1 MIFYSVLMLFLSK
14 RGEKMNRKKLTKI
27 IIIFVCTFLVVLGA
41 GYAYLNSKYMK
52 MYQERTKENERI
64 TSSEG
69 EKEGS
74 SLDSS
79 KTIEGSINI
88 LLLGTDDGG
97 MRTDVC
103 MLIHYDT
110 YTKSTSLFSVPRDY
124 MITLSES
131 AQEKLQYYAPIIKF
145 TEIMAYAKDAGL
157 PSPSSY
163 ITQIV
168 EELLNV
174 KIDHFVLVD
183 LRAFRSAV
191 DSIGGVEVYV
201 PQRMH
206 WIDPVQNLY
215 IDLEP
220 GLQLLNGEQAEGM
233 VRFRQ
238 GYDGNDY
245 GDYGRMEV
253 QQYFLTAYVKKLFR
267 VENLT
272 KIDQII
278 EPLSK
283 LINTDASLADA
294 FVLLNTTKEAD
305 FSRVNAH
312 TLPGYDNM
320 IDEKYFYTPP
330 APEELKRFFLEQI
343 VNDTTVDY
351 KSSKDYKIEVYSA
364 QYDMTTAEEISKKLS
379 EDGYTT
385 EFMGLDPG
393 PRTLKSVIIVPE
405 AGLGLDLKKYL
416 EISEVVVDEELTQV
430 LETKTEDVD
439 TEGSQQETENKPS
452 PTQKGKILLIV
463 GEVQQKN

>member
-1 MIFYSVLMLFLSK
+1 MT
-14 RGEKMNRKKLTKI
+14 RKKVLKI
-27 IIIFVCTFLVVLGA
+27 ALIFLCTFAIVLGA
-41 GYAYLNSKYMK
+41 GYAYLNAKYMK
-52 MYQERTKENERI
+52 MYQERTKEAERI
-64 TSSEG
+64 TSTEEDKGVLEKSET
-69 EKEGS
+69 
-74 SLDSS
+74 L
-79 KTIEGSINI
+79 EGSINV

-110 YTKSTSLFSVPRDY
+110 YTKSTSLFSIPRDY
-124 MITLSES
+124 MISLSES
-131 AQEKLQYYAPIIKF
+131 AQEKLNYYAPIIKF
-145 TEIMAYAKDAGL
+145 TEIMAYAKDAQL

-168 EELLNV
+168 EELLGI
-174 KIDHFVLVD
+174 KIDHFVLID

-220 GLQLLNGEQAEGM
+220 GLQLLNGQQAEGM

-267 VENLT
+267 LENLT

-283 LINTDASLADA
+283 LVNTDASLADA
-294 FVLLNTTKEAD
+294 FVLLNTAKDAD
-305 FSRVNAH
+305 FTRVSAH

-343 VNDTTVDY
+343 VNDTTTET
-351 KSSKDYKIEVYSA
+351 KSSKEYKIEVYSA
-364 QYDMTTAEEISKKLS
+364 QYDTSAAEEIAKKLD
-379 EDGYTT
+379 EDGYVT

-393 PRTLKSVIIVPE
+393 PRTLKSVISVPE

-416 EISEVVVDEELTQV
+416 EISEII
-430 LETKTEDVD
+430 VD
-439 TEGSQQETENKPS
+439 TELTNNIDIHTEEATEETELKKEPV
-452 PTQKGKILLIV
+452 TKGKIVLIV

>member
-1 MIFYSVLMLFLSK
+1 
-14 RGEKMNRKKLTKI
+14 MNKKKVTKI
-27 IIIFVCTFLVVLGA
+27 IIIFVCTFVVVLGA
-41 GYAYLNSKYMK
+41 GYAYLNAKYMK
-52 MYQERTKENERI
+52 MYQERTKESERI
-64 TSSEG
+64 TSTEQ
-69 EKEGS
+69 KEGS
-74 SLDSS
+74 VLDSG
-79 KTIEGSINI
+79 KTLEGSINV

-110 YTKSTSLFSVPRDY
+110 YTKSTSLFSIPRDY
-124 MITLSES
+124 MISLSDS
-131 AQEKLQYYAPIIKF
+131 AQAKLNYYAPIIKF

-157 PSPSSY
+157 ASPSSY

-168 EELLNV
+168 EELLDI
-174 KIDHFVLVD
+174 KIDHFVLID

-206 WIDPVQNLY
+206 WIDPIQNLY

-253 QQYFLTAYVKKLFR
+253 QQYFLTAYIKKLFR
-267 VENLT
+267 IENLA

-283 LINTDASLADA
+283 LVNTDASLADA
-294 FVLLNTTKEAD
+294 FILLNTTKDAD

-343 VNDTTVDY
+343 VNDTTIEL
-351 KSSKDYKIEVYSA
+351 KSSKDYKIEIYSA
-364 QYDMTTAEEISKKLS
+364 QYDTGAAEEIAKKL
-379 EDGYTT
+379 EQDGYIT

-393 PRTLKSVIIVPE
+393 PRTLKSVIRVPE

-416 EISEVVVDEELTQV
+416 EISEIIVDEELALIPDPLAEEPVKEGAEQGPS
-430 LETKTEDVD
+430 TKGRIV
-439 TEGSQQETENKPS
+439 
-452 PTQKGKILLIV
+452 LIV
-463 GEVQQKN
+463 GEVQLKE